1 MPRSYSEEFLL
12 ELQKADSNS
21 LGVKLGR
28 LCVEANLPSA
38 YVARALEVSRVTIY
52 KWFRG
57 HGVRE
62 NKRRTVEVF
71 MDLVTEDMKQGV
83 LPATTMF
90 SAKLYIENMI
100 GEKI

>member
-1 MPRSYSEEFLL
+1 MARSYSEKFLL
-12 ELQKADSNS
+12 ALQKADSTS

-38 YVARALEVSRVTIY
+38 YVARALEVSRVTMY

-57 HGVRE
+57 QGIRE
-62 NKRRTVEVF
+62 DKRRTVEVF
-71 MDLVTEDMKQGV
+71 IDLVSEDMKQGL

>member
-1 MPRSYSEEFLL
+1 MARSYSEKFLL
-12 ELQKADSNS
+12 ALQKADSAS

-38 YVARALEVSRVTIY
+38 YVARALEVSRVTMY

-57 HGVRE
+57 QGIRE
-62 NKRRTVEVF
+62 DKRRTVEVF
-71 MDLVTEDMKQGV
+71 IDLVSEDMKQGL